1 MRQNIME
8 QKNKETIFS
17 KELLYNI
24 IPNLNKDEKPPSC
37 ADVNILNEIEIL
49 SLKAEKTQRH
59 ALSIKNDFQDKTL
72 AKNDI
77 VDLIK
82 SACALPD
89 VDTPEKMLTDYDKKN
104 NDGTNAGKDEKTPY
118 RMINLISKNY
128 KLPDIRNE
136 NLK

>member
-1 MRQNIME
+1 ME

-17 KELLYNI
+17 KDLLYNI
-24 IPNLNKDEKPPSC
+24 IPNSNKDEKPPSC
-37 ADVNILNEIEIL
+37 ADSVNILNEIEIL

-82 SACALPD
+82 SACALPV